1 MTAPAAEPTDL
12 IPPSLSGVLLPE
24 EEGGMSHE

>member
-24 EEGGMSHE
+24 EEGGYES